1 MSQYGDAQLRLLGD
15 KQLFE
20 YISSFQRQVQ
30 LGNKYT
36 LNALGEAL
44 KGVYGFN
51 EVKIW
56 HYCNALNSLMSNRRS
71 KMSRLRKRIEA
82 WLGEGQV
89 SFLTITFSDDTF
101 KDYDFQ
107 GREDLVKNGLDQF
120 AVDYVANIDFGEK
133 NLREHYHAV
142 CLDLKQKEWKS
153 FQKSFGF
160 VKVEKVNKSSK
171 RLCEYL
177 DKLTNHAL
185 KDTSAFGFKMIY
197 CRKRRKRFVDP
208 TKDKSGDVPIWLFDD
223 ELS

>member
-1 MSQYGDAQLRLLGD
+1 MSLYGEAQLRLLGD

-20 YISSFQRQVQ
+20 YISSFQRQTQ

-44 KGVYGFN
+44 RGVYGFDN
-51 EVKIW
+51 AKIW

-89 SFLTITFSDDTF
+89 SFLTMTFSDDTF
-101 KDYDFQ
+101 NGYDFES
-107 GREDLVKNGLDQF
+107 REELVKRGLNDF
-120 AVDYVANIDFGEK
+120 STDYVANIDFGEK

-142 CLDLKQKEWKS
+142 CLDLRQKDWKKY
-153 FQKSFGF
+153 QGSFGF

-185 KDTSAFGFKMIY
+185 KETAAFGVKMIY

-208 TKDKSGDVPIWLFDD
+208 TKGKTGDAPIWLFDD